1 METKDWFLL
10 TLLAA
15 IWGSAFMFIKISA
28 VDFGPILLV
37 TLRLLIAGLVFM
49 PLLLRKKYRP
59 LFKSHLP
66 GILIIAVISN
76 ALPFS
81 LFAFASLG
89 ATSNMLGI
97 LNGTTAFLTTVI
109 AYFWLNESISAK
121 QIIGLCLGFFG
132 VIILVNP
139 ANGSSTIMASMCA
152 LVGSLCYAFNGN
164 YLQKYH
170 THSNKKV
177 LIGWSMLFGG
187 LLMTPIAAFNL
198 PDSLPNLNSFFAL
211 LWLSVVST
219 GIGYLGYIR
228 LIDRIGAVKTSTL
241 TYLLPVFSILW
252 GAIFLQ
258 EQITLIIFGGFL
270 FVMMGMYF
278 ANTQSTPKIKN

>member
-1 METKDWFLL
+1 METKDWILL
-10 TLLAA
+10 TALAA

-49 PLLLRKKYRP
+49 PLLLRKKYRL

-109 AYFWLNESISAK
+109 AYFWLNESISSK
-121 QIIGLCLGFFG
+121 QIVGLCLGFFG

-139 ANGSSTIMASMCA
+139 ANGSSTIIASMCA
-152 LVGSLCYAFNGN
+152 LIGSLCYAFNGN

-187 LLMTPIAAFNL
+187 LLMTPIAVFNL
-198 PDSLPNLNSFFAL
+198 PDTPSLSCPCA
-211 LWLSVVST
+211 T
-219 GIGYLGYIR
+219 CI
-228 LIDRIGAVKTSTL
+228 
-241 TYLLPVFSILW
+241 
-252 GAIFLQ
+252 
-258 EQITLIIFGGFL
+258 
-270 FVMMGMYF
+270 
-278 ANTQSTPKIKN
+278 

>member
-1 METKDWFLL
+1 MEFKDWILL
-10 TLLAA
+10 FALAA

-49 PLLLRKKYRP
+49 PLLLRHKYRL

-66 GILIIAVISN
+66 GIFIIAIISN
-76 ALPFS
+76 ALPFT

-97 LNGTTAFLTTVI
+97 LNGTTAFITTVI
-109 AYFWLNESISAK
+109 AYFWLNESISTK
-121 QIIGLCLGFFG
+121 QVIGLGLGFIG
-132 VIILVNP
+132 ILILVNP
-139 ANGSSTIMASMCA
+139 ANGSTTILASICA
-152 LVGSLCYAFNGN
+152 LIGSICYAFNAT

-170 THSNKKV
+170 SNSNKKV

-187 LLMTPIAAFNL
+187 LMMIPIAAFNL
-198 PDSLPNLNSFFAL
+198 PNALPSINSFLAL
-211 LWLSVVST
+211 LWLAVVST
-219 GIGYLGYIR
+219 GIGYLVFVR
-228 LIDRIGAVKTSTL
+228 LIDKIGAVKTATL
-241 TYLLPVFSILW
+241 TYLLPVFSIIW
-252 GAIFLQ
+252 GAIFLE
-258 EQITLIIFGGFL
+258 EQITLIIFGGFI

-278 ANTQSTPKIKN
+278 ANTVKK

>member
-1 METKDWFLL
+1 MELKDWILL
-10 TLLAA
+10 TALAA

-49 PLLLRKKYRP
+49 PFLLRKKKRS
-59 LFKSHLP
+59 LFKSYLP
-66 GILIIAVISN
+66 AILIIAIVSN
-76 ALPFS
+76 AIPFTM
-81 LFAFASLG
+81 FAYASLG

-109 AYFWLNESISAK
+109 AYFWLKESVSLK
-121 QIIGLCLGFFG
+121 QIVGLLLGFIG
-132 VIILVNP
+132 VLILVNP
-139 ANGSSTIMASMCA
+139 SNGSTTFIASMCA
-152 LVGSLCYAFNGN
+152 MIGSLCYAFNAT

-170 THSNKKV
+170 SNSDKIV

-187 LLMTPIAAFNL
+187 FFMIPLASFNL
-198 PDSLPNLNSFFAL
+198 PDAIPDTNSILAL
-211 LWLSVVST
+211 FWLAVIST
-219 GIGYLGYIR
+219 GLGYLAYVR
-228 LIDRIGAVKTSTL
+228 LIDRIGAVKTVTL
-241 TYLLPVFSILW
+241 TYLLPVFSIIW

-258 EQITLIIFGGFL
+258 EKITSIILGGFI

-278 ANTQSTPKIKN
+278 ANTSNKSKS